1 MHRSFLIIG
10 LVCFS
15 RFVFCQTDSLRQ
27 DSIRANAPWEKIDP
41 KPTKF
46 IYIYRVN
53 DDAAWLFFRNGGYG
67 LLTLFPT
74 RVIGAFAVEEEGF
87 RFTPAKEAPKGM
99 MPQKLFDRF
108 YMMNSLV
115 KGMFI
120 PYSEIK
126 KLTLYNGIIFRT
138 KNGKRYRFLM
148 KRPKKVWREIKAH
161 VKALN
166 TQKPDK

>member
-1 MHRSFLIIG
+1 MRRLFLTIVLI
-10 LVCFS
+10 CFS
-15 RFVFCQTDSLRQ
+15 RFAFGQTDSLRQ
-27 DSIRANAPWEKIDP
+27 DSIRERAPWEKIDP

-74 RVIGAFAVEEEGF
+74 RVIGTFAVEENGF

-120 PYSEIK
+120 PYSEMK
-126 KLTLYNGIIFRT
+126 KVRLYNGIIFRT

-148 KRPKKVWREIKAH
+148 KRPKKVWREIRSH
-161 VKALN
+161 LN
-166 TQKPDK
+166 TSKPDK